1 MEWPC
6 KRHCRGLE
14 YSATV
19 WHPRQKYNSDKL
31 EIVQRRAARFVKGR
45 YGMFESVTQMLEQL
59 TWTQL
64 SKRRENSRLILF
76 YKIINNLAVLPH
88 SCLEKADVRTRKK
101 HSQKFRHIG
110 YNIDPYGQSFFPNCI
125 SVWNGLA
132 KDIVEANTLDIIS
145 LNYKIRLHQHIS
157 KHIRQRILLINEPEP
172 EQKIVQR
179 RAARFVKGRYR
190 MFESV
195 TQLLEQLTWIPL
207 SKRRENSRLF
217 LFYKIINNLAVVPH
231 SCLEKADV
239 RTRKKH
245 SQKFR
250 HIGYNIDP
258 YGQSFFP
265 NCISAWN
272 GLAKDIAEANTLDIF
287 KSKLQN

>member
-1 MEWPC
+1 M
-6 KRHCRGLE
+6 
-14 YSATV
+14 
-19 WHPRQKYNSDKL
+19 
-31 EIVQRRAARFVKGR
+31 VQRRAARFVKGR

-59 TWTQL
+59 TWTPL

-76 YKIINNLAVLPH
+76 YKIINNL
-88 SCLEKADVRTRKK
+88 
-101 HSQKFRHIG
+101 
-110 YNIDPYGQSFFPNCI
+110 
-125 SVWNGLA
+125 
-132 KDIVEANTLDIIS
+132 
-145 LNYKIRLHQHIS
+145 
-157 KHIRQRILLINEPEP
+157 
-172 EQKIVQR
+172 
-179 RAARFVKGRYR
+179 
-190 MFESV
+190 
-195 TQLLEQLTWIPL
+195 
-207 SKRRENSRLF
+207 
-217 LFYKIINNLAVVPH
+217 
-231 SCLEKADV
+231 ADV